1 MSLRWLL
8 PLTFGAC
15 LSLTNIALGDGVILN
30 GISPRSLSRGG
41 TNQGH
46 ADNGAIIHDNP
57 GAMVNIQSDGL
68 FEIGVDA
75 LICDFG
81 YSDPFNLDARS
92 SGFTPLPQVSVIRK
106 SADGN
111 WAYGIGF
118 FTPAGFS
125 EGYDVN
131 GPNPLVGPQRYE
143 SFGALM
149 KVLPGISYGVTENL
163 SIGATFGVG
172 ITHAELE
179 GPYFLQGPSL
189 PGTPTLMDMRGTG
202 AAPVWSVGAQYF
214 LTDTTTI
221 GLTYLS
227 ASSFDLS
234 GNTDVFIPGLGSFTY
249 DSTLSMM
256 WPESVSFGVRQE
268 VGEYSTV
275 SADIIWY
282 NWSEAFDEF
291 RMTLTNPL
299 NPVPVVQETLPLA
312 WRDTVSVRLGY
323 EYELAIGGTFRAGY
337 VYHRSP
343 VPDATLTPWIQA
355 TLEHAFSLGYG
366 FQLGDWEIDA
376 GYMYCFGPDRTVAT
390 SGLIGGAFD
399 GSTHEA
405 QVHALLLGAIKRF

>member
-376 GYMYCFGPDRTVAT
+376 GYMYCFGPDRTVTT

>member
-227 ASSFDLS
+227 ASSFDMS